1 MSLSK
6 RDIFFSH
13 LAQTSPLSLALE
25 VSRAEGVFIYDTDGK
40 RYFDLNSGISVS
52 SLGHRHPKVIE
63 AIKKQL
69 ELYMHTMVY
78 GEHIQSPQTEYADLL
93 FQHLDNSLDCIY
105 FLNSGTEVIEAAMKL
120 SRRVT
125 GRYEIVACRNA
136 YHGST
141 QGSESLRS
149 DKEYSR
155 SFLPLIP
162 GVRHIEFNDFDAIDN
177 IGCRTAGVIIEPVQ
191 AEAGV
196 IPPAQNYLQAIRQRC
211 DEMQCLLVFDEIQT
225 GFGRTGALFAHQK
238 FSVLPDLLCLGKAMG
253 GGLPIGAL
261 VGNKKTINT
270 FSRNPALGHISTFAG
285 NPVICAGAKAV
296 LELLLDTDVVKE
308 VEEKGKYLS
317 DIIASH
323 NIVKEIRREGMMM
336 AVELE
341 KRKYLKHVVQRSFE
355 LGALIDYFLFSSR
368 SFRLAPP
375 LIYNFEQL
383 REAGDILLEALDF
396 AESQYSKS

>member
-1 MSLSK
+1 MSIG
-6 RDIFFSH
+6 RFFT
-13 LAQTSPLSLALE
+13 L
-25 VSRAEGVFIYDTDGK
+25 
-40 RYFDLNSGISVS
+40 
-52 SLGHRHPKVIE
+52 
-63 AIKKQL
+63 
-69 ELYMHTMVY
+69 
-78 GEHIQSPQTEYADLL
+78 
-93 FQHLDNSLDCIY
+93 
-105 FLNSGTEVIEAAMKL
+105 
-120 SRRVT
+120 
-125 GRYEIVACRNA
+125 EIVACRNA

-261 VGNKKTINT
+261 VGNKKTIN
-270 FSRNPALGHISTFAG
+270 
-285 NPVICAGAKAV
+285 
-296 LELLLDTDVVKE
+296 
-308 VEEKGKYLS
+308 
-317 DIIASH
+317 
-323 NIVKEIRREGMMM
+323 
-336 AVELE
+336 
-341 KRKYLKHVVQRSFE
+341 
-355 LGALIDYFLFSSR
+355 
-368 SFRLAPP
+368 
-375 LIYNFEQL
+375 
-383 REAGDILLEALDF
+383 
-396 AESQYSKS
+396 

>member
-69 ELYMHTMVY
+69 DLYMHTMVY

-196 IPPAQNYLQAIRQRC
+196 IPPAQ
-211 DEMQCLLVFDEIQT
+211 
-225 GFGRTGALFAHQK
+225 K
-238 FSVLPDLLCLGKAMG
+238 
-253 GGLPIGAL
+253 
-261 VGNKKTINT
+261 
-270 FSRNPALGHISTFAG
+270 
-285 NPVICAGAKAV
+285 
-296 LELLLDTDVVKE
+296 
-308 VEEKGKYLS
+308 
-317 DIIASH
+317 
-323 NIVKEIRREGMMM
+323 
-336 AVELE
+336 
-341 KRKYLKHVVQRSFE
+341 
-355 LGALIDYFLFSSR
+355 
-368 SFRLAPP
+368 
-375 LIYNFEQL
+375 
-383 REAGDILLEALDF
+383 
-396 AESQYSKS
+396 